1 MKIKLKTHIFNLI
14 FLWRENRKEKVN
26 TKINID
32 NILKIVS
39 RAYKRK
45 NSWVRNQTAVL
56 IRKLRKEKP
65 YRIQDYSEAKKFY
78 ETQPPGINIKEVS
91 KGNYV
96 VKHTENYAVK
106 GKRWCEYYINFS
118 SGTGVFKV
126 GEWGDKWKSFR
137 LEDCKERY
145 GIYSLDEEDSI
156 MFRFATDAEIKDFK
170 NRRKKYLETKKEI
183 DKKQEEL
190 SKLYQKL

>member
-1 MKIKLKTHIFNLI
+1 MTLATHISNCI

-65 YRIQDYSEAKKFY
+65 YRIQDYSEAKLLYNSITPIDLSK
-78 ETQPPGINIKEVS
+78 IK
-91 KGNYV
+91 KGDYV
-96 VKHTENYAVK
+96 VKFSRKEPIK
-106 GKRWCEYYINFS
+106 GKRWCEYYVNE
-118 SGTGVFKV
+118 SGVV
-126 GEWGDKWKSFR
+126 GTYKIYKYNDNYDYWSVENYK
-137 LEDCKERY
+137 EDWNTMT
-145 GIYSLDEEDSI
+145 SLDEESSRS
-156 MFRFATDAEIKDFK
+156 FRFATEAEIKDFE

-190 SKLYQKL
+190 SKLYKEL